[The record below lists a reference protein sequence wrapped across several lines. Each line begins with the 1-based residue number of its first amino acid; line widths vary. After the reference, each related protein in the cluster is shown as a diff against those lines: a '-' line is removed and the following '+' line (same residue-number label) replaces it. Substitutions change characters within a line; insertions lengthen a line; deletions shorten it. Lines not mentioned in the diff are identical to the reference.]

1 MEIEFF
7 RVYIQ
12 RGKRSGESV
21 YCVLITAPL
30 ALFSRHNTYTDDQLL
45 RCYRDSGNNQWL
57 GALLQRYTG
66 MLLGVGLKYLKDQTI
81 AEDAV
86 QHVFEL
92 ALTKLPQGEIANFKG
107 WLYVLMRNYCLQYL
121 RDRKLIAGDNV
132 LEQYDGTADTGA
144 DVRLL
149 EEQLTHVE
157 DALTE
162 IAEEQRIT
170 ITLFYLQKHSY
181 EQIIEKTGFTFMQ
194 VKSYIQN
201 GKRNLKTILTR
212 RFRNSGNE

>member
-1 MEIEFF
+1 M
-7 RVYIQ
+7 
-12 RGKRSGESV
+12 
-21 YCVLITAPL
+21 
-30 ALFSRHNTYTDDQLL
+30 ALFSRHTTYTDDELL
-45 RCYRDSGNNQWL
+45 RLYRQSADNQWL

-66 MLLGVGLKYLKDQTI
+66 MLLGVGIKYLKDEAL

-92 ALTKLPQGEIANFKG
+92 ALTKLPAGEIANFKG

-121 RDRKLIAGDNV
+121 RDRKPMAGDNV

-149 EEQLTHVE
+149 EEQLTHVA

-201 GKRNLKTILTR
+201 GKRNLKTILMR
-212 RFRNSGNE
+212 KFRNSGNE

>member
-1 MEIEFF
+1 MET
-7 RVYIQ
+7 
-12 RGKRSGESV
+12 V
-21 YCVLITAPL
+21 YCETNTAPL
-30 ALFSRHNTYTDDQLL
+30 PIFSKHTTYTDDELL
-45 RCYRDSGNNQWL
+45 RFYRQSADNRWL
-57 GALLQRYTG
+57 GVLLQRYTG
-66 MLLGVGLKYLKDQTI
+66 MLLGVGIKYLKEQAV

-107 WLYVLMRNYCLQYL
+107 WLYILMRNYCLQYL
-121 RDRKLIAGDNV
+121 RDRKLMAGDNV
-132 LEQYDGTADTGA
+132 LEQYDGTADSGA

-162 IAEEQRIT
+162 ITEEQRLA

-201 GKRNLKTILTR
+201 GKRNLKTILMR
-212 RFRNSGNE
+212 KFRSGGND